1 MKYKAAFFEVED
13 WEREH
18 IKKGLKNANIVFF
31 GRELD
36 SHSINDIKNIDVLSV
51 FIYSKITREV
61 IGKLPKLKLIATM
74 STGYEHIDLEDT
86 VAEHTFALILALSR
100 KICQSYERTKKGDFS
115 LEGLRGFDLKGKTLG
130 VVGAG
135 SIGQHVIRIAGGF
148 EMNVVAF
155 DVRKDAALAKK
166 LGFKYANLNNLL
178 KISDII
184 TLHAPYNKFTH
195 HMINKSNIHLIRKG
209 ALLVNTSRGGLIETE
224 ALVEALSD
232 KTLAGAGLDV
242 LEEEC
247 SIKEEKQLLS
257 KKFPLECNL
266 KTMLQN
272 HIMLEQDN
280 VIITPH
286 NAFNSG
292 EALKRI
298 IDMTI
303 ENIKAFQK
311 GKPTNVVKEN

>member
-286 NAFNSG
+286 NAFNSI
-292 EALKRI
+292 EALERI
-298 IDMTI
+298 LDTTLS
-303 ENIKAFQK
+303 NISSFKK
-311 GKPTNVVKEN
+311 GRVTNRVS

>member
-74 STGYEHIDLEDT
+74 STGYEHIDLEECRKRNIAVCNVPNYGENT

-115 LEGLRGFDLKGKTLG
+115 LDGLRGFDLKGKTLG

-135 SIGQHVIRIAGGF
+135 SIGQNVIRIAGGF

-195 HMINKSNIHLIRKG
+195 HMINKSNI
-209 ALLVNTSRGGLIETE
+209 
-224 ALVEALSD
+224 
-232 KTLAGAGLDV
+232 
-242 LEEEC
+242 
-247 SIKEEKQLLS
+247 
-257 KKFPLECNL
+257 
-266 KTMLQN
+266 
-272 HIMLEQDN
+272 
-280 VIITPH
+280 
-286 NAFNSG
+286 
-292 EALKRI
+292 
-298 IDMTI
+298 
-303 ENIKAFQK
+303 
-311 GKPTNVVKEN
+311 